1 MSRRIVLRTAAGGAT
16 PWIPGTL
23 GLYSRPRGA
32 QPSSKWPTRFP
43 VWNVR
48 VDGLRRQQAMFQ
60 TADNISAQAFYI
72 AADEWTRK
80 DGQDWG
86 IGKLFGAFRSAE
98 DFVSEMLEAAA
109 TRCFYEIIRRDRPC
123 KAYLDLEADAGAM
136 TEEQGWAMCKAVT
149 HEWGTRVVRRW
160 PRAKEECAQ
169 CLAYMVLNG
178 SRMTDKGLKVSYHLV
193 YPWLVF
199 PCNTTMLRDEVTSM
213 SEMEQFQYRTKN
225 GDLKSFIDPAVY
237 TNNRQFR
244 LLLCHKLSD
253 CTRTELCLSSPP
265 TLPMYTRSCI
275 THMEAKAWR
284 V

>member
-1 MSRRIVLRTAAGGAT
+1 
-16 PWIPGTL
+16 
-23 GLYSRPRGA
+23 
-32 QPSSKWPTRFP
+32 
-43 VWNVR
+43 
-48 VDGLRRQQAMFQ
+48 MFQ

-169 CLAYMVLNG
+169 CLAYMVLN
-178 SRMTDKGLKVSYHLV
+178 
-193 YPWLVF
+193 
-199 PCNTTMLRDEVTSM
+199 
-213 SEMEQFQYRTKN
+213 
-225 GDLKSFIDPAVY
+225 
-237 TNNRQFR
+237 
-244 LLLCHKLSD
+244 
-253 CTRTELCLSSPP
+253 
-265 TLPMYTRSCI
+265 
-275 THMEAKAWR
+275 
-284 V
+284 